1 MCQELRDIVVCT
13 QSQSTLRERFF
24 SVVYMESTRITN
36 LWLSSP
42 GNELTLEKAN
52 SKSVNSC

>member
-1 MCQELRDIVVCT
+1 MCQALRDTVVCT
-13 QSQSTLRERFF
+13 QSQSTFREWFF
-24 SVVYMESTRITN
+24 SGVYMETTRIIN

>member
-1 MCQELRDIVVCT
+1 MCQALRVTVVCT
-13 QSQSTLRERFF
+13 QSQSTLREQFL
-24 SVVYMESTRITN
+24 SGVYMESTGIIN

-42 GNELTLEKAN
+42 GNELTLEKAG

>member
-1 MCQELRDIVVCT
+1 MCQALRDTVVCT

-24 SVVYMESTRITN
+24 SGVYMESTGIIN

-42 GNELTLEKAN
+42 GNELTLEKAS

>member
-1 MCQELRDIVVCT
+1 MVCT

-24 SVVYMESTRITN
+24 SGVYMESTRITN